1 MRVAGMAVSVTV
13 KGRGVDWE
21 VRVRRNFEQNGRN
34 LNLFKRMRMGG

>member
-1 MRVAGMAVSVTV
+1 MAVSVTV
-13 KGRGVDWE
+13 KGRGVDCE